1 MKEEKQSNALSD
13 CKTRAKLEWWDKQ
26 RLIFLPKR
34 KARAVLEWRNN
45 IFVGQQSVFVK
56 IGFLIAQLFLF
67 RTDKQIE
74 KYLNLP
80 VLSLFQIAVTVRKQA
95 ITMYN

>member
-1 MKEEKQSNALSD
+1 
-13 CKTRAKLEWWDKQ
+13 
-26 RLIFLPKR
+26 
-34 KARAVLEWRNN
+34 VLEWPDNN
-45 IFVGQQSVFVK
+45 LYGVTMSIRK
-56 IGFLIAQLFLF
+56 NWFLVAKLFLF